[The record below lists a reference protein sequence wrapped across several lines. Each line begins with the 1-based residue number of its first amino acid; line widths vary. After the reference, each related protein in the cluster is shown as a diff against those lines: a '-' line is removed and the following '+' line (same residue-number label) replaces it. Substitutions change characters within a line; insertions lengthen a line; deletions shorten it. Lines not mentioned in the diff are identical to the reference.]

1 MIEEKCICGHKA
13 RFHGGPFLRADE
25 YLDGKPKKWVP
36 FSLYPRI
43 LHCRE
48 TSYWK
53 LGPCKCLNLK
63 IDNLTYIE
71 DLAKERK
78 LI

>member
-36 FSLYPRI
+36 FSLYPEYCI
-43 LHCRE
+43 VGKH
-48 TSYWK
+48 
-53 LGPCKCLNLK
+53 
-63 IDNLTYIE
+63 
-71 DLAKERK
+71 
-78 LI
+78 LIGNWVLVNV